1 MPKPYTQSGTVL
13 CRRHF
18 IKYHTVT
25 ATVLGLA
32 PAFLRGHDLNN
43 RVHVASIGVGGK
55 NTRDADPFVNR
66 EYRKG

>member
-1 MPKPYTQSGTVL
+1 MPKPYTPAGSVL

-25 ATVLGLA
+25 ATVLGLE
-32 PAFLRGHDLNN
+32 PEFLRGQDLDS
-43 RVHVASIGVGGK
+43 RVPVASIGASGK
-55 NTRDADPFVNR
+55 NTRDADQFVKR